1 MTDVNMGYAA
11 RERLG
16 EILVR
21 TGMITPYQLQQALEI
36 ARMDN
41 SLIGRV
47 LVEKGWLSTHD
58 LATALSIQMAM
69 TLIDL
74 KKHKVRTEAMK
85 LVPEQLVR
93 KYNVL
98 PLDIIGGSL
107 TLVMENVMDV
117 QAIDDIAAVSKL
129 RIEPVIGFADDI
141 RSAIDRNYTIRG
153 QTMNE
158 TAASLAYGKETLEA
172 GEDTLEDTEAP
183 ALRNLDMIIQQAVR
197 SRASDIHIEPK
208 EDRLQIRF
216 RIDGILQDVMSFP
229 MDNHAA
235 LISRLKVMGGMNI
248 AEKRRPQDGRFSA
261 TVDDKDIDVRVAC
274 ANTVHGEMSVMRLL
288 IKSALMLDLTAL
300 GFLSDTLER
309 YERML
314 KLPFG
319 IILLGGPTGSGKT
332 TTLYASISRLNRV
345 QLNIMTIED
354 PVEYELEG
362 INQVQVNIKAGVDF
376 SSSLRAFMRLD
387 PDVILVGEIRDVET
401 ARIAIQAA
409 ITGHLVFS
417 SVHAND
423 AVSIMSRLIDLGVEP
438 FFLCSA
444 LAGTVSQRIV
454 RRICPHCREPY
465 KPTVE
470 ERLAYQK
477 EMDEPP
483 PELLKGAG
491 CNVCSGTGYLG
502 RVGIF
507 ELLLPTEEVKR
518 LLLDGASADRIR
530 EQAINDGMVP
540 LMNDG
545 MIKVKRGMTTIS
557 EVIRYVFY

>member
-47 LVEKGWLSTHD
+47 LVEKGWLATHD
-58 LATALSIQMAM
+58 LATALSIQMGM
-69 TLIDL
+69 PLIDL

-235 LISRLKVMGGMNI
+235 LISRLKV
-248 AEKRRPQDGRFSA
+248 
-261 TVDDKDIDVRVAC
+261 IDRK
-274 ANTVHGEMSVMRLL
+274 SV
-288 IKSALMLDLTAL
+288 
-300 GFLSDTLER
+300 
-309 YERML
+309 
-314 KLPFG
+314 
-319 IILLGGPTGSGKT
+319 
-332 TTLYASISRLNRV
+332 V
-345 QLNIMTIED
+345 
-354 PVEYELEG
+354 
-362 INQVQVNIKAGVDF
+362 
-376 SSSLRAFMRLD
+376 
-387 PDVILVGEIRDVET
+387 
-401 ARIAIQAA
+401 
-409 ITGHLVFS
+409 
-417 SVHAND
+417 
-423 AVSIMSRLIDLGVEP
+423 
-438 FFLCSA
+438 
-444 LAGTVSQRIV
+444 
-454 RRICPHCREPY
+454 
-465 KPTVE
+465 
-470 ERLAYQK
+470 
-477 EMDEPP
+477 
-483 PELLKGAG
+483 
-491 CNVCSGTGYLG
+491 
-502 RVGIF
+502 
-507 ELLLPTEEVKR
+507 
-518 LLLDGASADRIR
+518 
-530 EQAINDGMVP
+530 
-540 LMNDG
+540 
-545 MIKVKRGMTTIS
+545 
-557 EVIRYVFY
+557 